1 MHRYFSTEI
10 AAYVRISQNRFCF
23 LFFKVLPF
31 QQLNLSIWLRG
42 DGGGNVMKRAADVK
56 TSLTTLGQ
64 MQQEN

>member
-23 LFFKVLPF
+23 FFKVLPF
-31 QQLNLSIWLRG
+31 QQLNLSIWLRV